1 MSGDTTGLRP
11 SPQTWG
17 ALRPVGRG
25 CDQAWSTRGAPRGR
39 KNGPREAAILTV
51 SLCEQGVAGE
61 GGVNSEEMS
70 VLGKKG
76 YKKEKIMIRHNIWGQ
91 RSLESLKLGTQIRQ
105 DEVTSVNG
113 AQVVMVGGSLSF
125 GFSLNIL
132 KQGCNVM

>member
-1 MSGDTTGLRP
+1 
-11 SPQTWG
+11 
-17 ALRPVGRG
+17 
-25 CDQAWSTRGAPRGR
+25 
-39 KNGPREAAILTV
+39 
-51 SLCEQGVAGE
+51 
-61 GGVNSEEMS
+61 MS

-91 RSLESLKLGTQIRQ
+91 RSLKSLKLGTQIRQ